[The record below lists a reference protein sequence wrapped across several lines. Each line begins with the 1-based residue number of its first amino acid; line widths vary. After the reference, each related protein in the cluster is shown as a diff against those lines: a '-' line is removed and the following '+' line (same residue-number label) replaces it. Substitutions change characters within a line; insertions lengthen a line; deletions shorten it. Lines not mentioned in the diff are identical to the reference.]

1 MNLTAQIFKTCAE
14 QKYAQNRKIN
24 DVWKKYLQYITMI
37 TVTMV
42 TTTMTVIFD
51 LQRDLTT
58 QLKKRLTI
66 Q

>member
-14 QKYAQNRKIN
+14 QKHAQNRKIN
-24 DVWKKYLQYITMI
+24 DVRKKYLQYITMI
-37 TVTMV
+37 TITMV